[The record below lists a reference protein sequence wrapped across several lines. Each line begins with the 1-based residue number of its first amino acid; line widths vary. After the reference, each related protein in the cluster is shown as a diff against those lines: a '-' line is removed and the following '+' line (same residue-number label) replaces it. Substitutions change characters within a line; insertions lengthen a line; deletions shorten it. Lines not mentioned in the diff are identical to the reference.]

1 LKTLGAIRNWL
12 MLFGWALM
20 VAASVAVSFELTERV
35 AIRSL
40 REVTAHRLDL
50 YASNLKAEMD
60 RFEYLPPVVSLNEHV
75 VRLLAHPQDEAARDI
90 VNRYLQTVAQR
101 SGSSAIYVMDHN
113 GLTLAASNW
122 DEPVSFVNMNFAYRP
137 YFKDAALRRPG
148 RFYGIGTV
156 SREAGYYFA
165 HSIMDGNGRFIGATA
180 VKVSLEQLDSN
191 WGHVGEKIAVVDGNG
206 VLFLSSESNW
216 KYRTLKSLSIETMG
230 LLAETRQYTEAGMLS
245 PLGLRERRVLA
256 DDVAIVAV
264 SANPTEHRG
273 EGASSDYLVQRS
285 LVPGTDWRLLVF
297 SEMRPA
303 LTAARIGAVVAG
315 LSTVLLGLMALYY
328 LQRRR
333 FLGQTVAARAALQSA
348 NNELE
353 RTVQRRT
360 LALSEANQQLH
371 DEIAERRKAEEALR
385 ATLNELVHTA
395 RMAVLGQM
403 SAGITHE
410 LNQPLAALR
419 TLSGNAIVFL
429 QRGRQEEAASNLQI
443 IAQLTDH
450 MGKITSQL
458 KNFARKTAVEL
469 RPVCLPEVV
478 SNALFLLRQS
488 TPLDS
493 VLVEL
498 VFETPRLRVLGD
510 TSRIEQV
517 ILNLLGN
524 AFDAVEGTPAPRV
537 TVAARTCED
546 TVVVDIHDSGAGVPD
561 DIAERLFEPFFST
574 KEQGRGLGL
583 GLSISLEIVRQMGG
597 TLSVGRSQLLG
608 GARFTIQ
615 FKSAA

>member
-1 LKTLGAIRNWL
+1 
-12 MLFGWALM
+12 MLLGWALL
-20 VAASVAVSFELTERV
+20 VAAAVTVSFELTERV

-60 RFEYLPPVVSLNEHV
+60 RFEYLPPVVSLSEHV
-75 VRLLAHPQDEAARDI
+75 VRLLAHPHDKAGRDN
-90 VNRYLQTVAQR
+90 VNRYLKTVNGRA
-101 SGSSAIYVMDHN
+101 GSSAIYVMDRN

-122 DEPVSFVNMNFAYRP
+122 DEPFSFVNMNFAYRP

-165 HSIMDGNGRFIGATA
+165 HPVMDGKGEFIGATA

-191 WGHVGEKIAVVDGNG
+191 WGHVGEKVAVVDGNG
-206 VLFLSSESNW
+206 VIFLSSESNW
-216 KYRTLKSLSIETMG
+216 KYRTLQSLSTETMG
-230 LLAETRQYTEAGMLS
+230 RLAETRQYTEAGLLS
-245 PLGLRERRVLA
+245 PLGLRERRALG

-264 SANPTEHRG
+264 SANPTEHRPI
-273 EGASSDYLVQRS
+273 GASSDFLIQRS
-285 LVPGTDWRLLVF
+285 LVSGTEWRLLVF

-303 LTAARIGAVVAG
+303 LAAARTGAVVAG
-315 LSTVLLGLMALYY
+315 LSTVLVGLLALYY

-333 FLGQTVAARAALQSA
+333 FVAQTVAARAALQSA

-360 LALSEANQQLH
+360 LALSGANQQLH
-371 DEIAERRKAEEALR
+371 DEIAERRKAEETLR
-385 ATLNELVHTA
+385 ATLNDLIHTA

-419 TLSGNAIVFL
+419 TLSANAIVFL
-429 QRGRQEEAASNLQI
+429 QRGRQEEAASNLQL

-450 MGKITSQL
+450 MGRITSQL
-458 KNFARKTAVEL
+458 KNFARKTAVRL
-469 RPVCLPEVV
+469 QPVQISDVV
-478 SNALFLLRQS
+478 SNALFLLKQS
-488 TPLDS
+488 MQLDA
-493 VLVEL
+493 VRVEQA
-498 VFETPRLRVLGD
+498 FERPAACVLGD
-510 TSRIEQV
+510 TNRLEQV
-517 ILNLLGN
+517 LLNLLGN
-524 AFDAVEGTPAPRV
+524 AFDAVEGATVPCV
-537 TVAARTCED
+537 TILGRAVGAA
-546 TVVVDIHDSGAGVPD
+546 VVIEVHDSGSGVPD
-561 DIAERLFEPFFST
+561 EIAARLFEPFFST

-583 GLSISLEIVRQMGG
+583 GLSISSEIVGQLGG
-597 TLSVGRSQLLG
+597 TLTVGKSPLLG
-608 GARFTIQ
+608 GALFTIQ
-615 FKSAA
+615 LKSAA